1 VATTKTWIWIIAAC
15 LGLCIVALAAI
26 AGLGIYF
33 VASNISTGPTSSAD
47 ALRAFDEIRREFR
60 DERPLFELDSD
71 ERPRPTRHLRDLPTS
86 PHNPQH
92 LWILA
97 WDPDEERLSRISLP
111 FWMLRLGDKN
121 LDFRHDGGFDL
132 QELDLDF
139 AQLER
144 VGPVLIFDLR
154 TPDGERVLVWTR

>member
-1 VATTKTWIWIIAAC
+1 MATTKTWIWIIVAC
-15 LGLCIVALAAI
+15 LGLCVLALAAI

-33 VASNISTGPTSSAD
+33 VASNINTGQTSSAD
-47 ALRAFDEIRREFR
+47 ALRAFDEIRREFP

-71 ERPRPTRHLRDLPTS
+71 EQPRPTRRLGDLPTS
-86 PHNPQH
+86 PRSPKH

-111 FWMLRLGDKN
+111 FWMLRLGDRN
-121 LDFRHDGGFDL
+121 VDFRHDGGFDL

-139 AQLER
+139 TELER
-144 VGPVLIFDLR
+144 VGPVLLFDLR